1 MTEFGVWLHDNLKKP
16 TRCVRPEHFQ
26 HREIGTEPSRRGAV
40 LGSHMGNKFK
50 GKWEMSKERGYASEE
65 EQEESQIKQ
74 EDGAEA
80 VERGAE
86 TNRKLMEELVRK
98 EHKRFHAVQKAR
110 KRAQDSY
117 GDQFR

>member
-50 GKWEMSKERGYASEE
+50 GNGRCQKSVASEE
-65 EQEESQIKQ
+65 ERGDSQIKQ

-86 TNRKLMEELVRK
+86 TNRKLMEELVKR
-98 EHKRFHAVQKAR
+98 EHKRYHAIKRAR

>member
-1 MTEFGVWLHDNLKKP
+1 MFKP
-16 TRCVRPEHFQ
+16 DFPE
-26 HREIGTEPSRRGAV
+26 I
-40 LGSHMGNKFK
+40 
-50 GKWEMSKERGYASEE
+50 
-65 EQEESQIKQ
+65 QIKQ